1 MFLLGVKKTIRHER
15 AKGKQVRKGMEEK
28 KGGKGKAAERT
39 KRWIA
44 HAMKKLLEKKPLDK
58 VHVTEI
64 CQLAEVERPTF
75 YYYFKDKYDLM
86 AWIFF
91 QSAYNTDI
99 ISVDSAAESMDKMRD
114 EYVFYKRAY
123 EDNSQNAMWTY
134 MHEYFV
140 NRYTSLAQE
149 LSKEPLSDQI
159 IYSIR
164 FYCYGAV
171 GMTREWLLTDTV
183 SAKEVVIKMFHSMPE
198 SLRNLYFP
206 VKTEDNENALL
217 PEGDEV

>member
-1 MFLLGVKKTIRHER
+1 
-15 AKGKQVRKGMEEK
+15 MEEK

-134 MHEYFV
+134 
-140 NRYTSLAQE
+140 
-149 LSKEPLSDQI
+149 
-159 IYSIR
+159 
-164 FYCYGAV
+164 
-171 GMTREWLLTDTV
+171 
-183 SAKEVVIKMFHSMPE
+183 
-198 SLRNLYFP
+198 
-206 VKTEDNENALL
+206 
-217 PEGDEV
+217 